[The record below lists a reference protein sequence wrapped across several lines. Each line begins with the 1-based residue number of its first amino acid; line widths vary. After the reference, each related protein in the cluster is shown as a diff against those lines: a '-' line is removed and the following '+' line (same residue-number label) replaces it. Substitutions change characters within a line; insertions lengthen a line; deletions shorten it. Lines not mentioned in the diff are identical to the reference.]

1 MTANS
6 LASKSFA
13 EVFRSEIQKVGD
25 FAMIIAKEVEV
36 RDKLGQLNYDPSR
49 RRCEEGRASKGV
61 DGSVKEKTVM
71 AVDSLASKS
80 FVEVFRSRI
89 QKVGDFA
96 KIKAKEG
103 EVRDKLGQLNCCLVG
118 WWQGGHSPMPDLK
131 TLQRRVWISWE
142 VHGSFNMVEM
152 GRGLSFFEFESSKE
166 AERVLRCGTRKFGGF
181 SISLK
186 KWSQEDGCSRLNNVE
201 KEVWVRLIGL
211 TVHLWTLKTLKRI
224 GDGVGGFL
232 VMDEEL
238 AFLSDLWWAR
248 IRVKCNGKVHPKVT
262 KVSVGLFLYEIQLW
276 SEIQPR
282 VMFVFSERMLEEE
295 ECLKGEDASTT
306 RTE

>member
-61 DGSVKEKTVM
+61 DGSVKEKTAM

-80 FVEVFRSRI
+80 FAEVFRSGI

-118 WWQGGHSPMPDLK
+118 WWRGGHSPMPDLK

-186 KWSQEDGCSRLNNVE
+186 K
-201 KEVWVRLIGL
+201 
-211 TVHLWTLKTLKRI
+211 
-224 GDGVGGFL
+224 
-232 VMDEEL
+232 
-238 AFLSDLWWAR
+238 
-248 IRVKCNGKVHPKVT
+248 
-262 KVSVGLFLYEIQLW
+262 
-276 SEIQPR
+276 
-282 VMFVFSERMLEEE
+282 
-295 ECLKGEDASTT
+295 
-306 RTE
+306 